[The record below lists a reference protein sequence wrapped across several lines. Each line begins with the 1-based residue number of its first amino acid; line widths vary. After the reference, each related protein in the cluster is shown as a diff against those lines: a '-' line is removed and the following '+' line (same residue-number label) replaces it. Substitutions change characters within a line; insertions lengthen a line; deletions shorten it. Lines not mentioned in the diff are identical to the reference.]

1 MFRKAL
7 SKVDLPTLG
16 MPTTRTFSSLEMCAW
31 SRAMSVRASEV
42 NVRRVVRREG
52 QLGQLGGA
60 HGGQRTHDH
69 FMQVFNIS
77 WSVPRG
83 EYDSLVRKPGLHG
96 SSEWLRKLM
105 NDLSALDQRRATAN
119 RDRPRSPSQRPGRV
133 CS

>member
-1 MFRKAL
+1 
-7 SKVDLPTLG
+7 
-16 MPTTRTFSSLEMCAW
+16 
-31 SRAMSVRASEV
+31 MSED
-42 NVRRVVRREG
+42 NRREG

-83 EYDSLVRKPGLHG
+83 EYDPLVRKPVFHG

-105 NDLSALDQRRATAN
+105 NVLSALDQRRATQGRQRIATDLN
-119 RDRPRSPSQRPGRV
+119 APVSDQVAFVHDYYTLCHQGGVAFERRARSASRRTGA
-133 CS
+133 